1 MTSSYE
7 SPLALFRAA
16 RSVQLVYATF
26 AIAIC
31 IGRTRVG
38 SIVIFASLQQQQP
51 RVDCFSGKTKCNRV
65 LR

>member
-7 SPLALFRAA
+7 SPFALFRAA
-16 RSVQLVYATF
+16 RSVRLVYATF

-38 SIVIFASLQQQQP
+38 SIVIFASTATAATS
-51 RVDCFSGKTKCNRV
+51 R
-65 LR
+65 